1 MKDNVVKDKSLEFAV
16 RIVNLYKFLVNEQKE
31 FVMSKQILR
40 SGTSIG
46 ANIREAEQ
54 AQSRADFINKLNI
67 ALKEAN
73 ETEYWLELLIRT
85 EYITREQYESINNDS
100 TEDVYKRQM
109 RYAPVPVCRPT
120 QICRKVNSAN
130 VSATKDASNWLSKII
145 VSSMYAAGNY
155 MTM

>member
-85 EYITREQYESINNDS
+85 EYITREQYE
-100 TEDVYKRQM
+100 
-109 RYAPVPVCRPT
+109 
-120 QICRKVNSAN
+120 
-130 VSATKDASNWLSKII
+130 LSLIHI
-145 VSSMYAAGNY
+145 
-155 MTM
+155 